1 MVETLKMR
9 RAANVNGL
17 YVRLQYEKRNIM
29 LVVWVII
36 IIIITILNGVTGND
50 WYTTTIITL
59 SSSHLVAFVCLFVS
73 QSVPRLWCVCVC
85 VCVLPYYY

>member
-1 MVETLKMR
+1 MMVEALKMR

-36 IIIITILNGVTGND
+36 IIIIINLE
-50 WYTTTIITL
+50 
-59 SSSHLVAFVCLFVS
+59 
-73 QSVPRLWCVCVC
+73 WCDGE
-85 VCVLPYYY
+85 